1 MVVSIRD
8 AVADDAVAAADVRVR
23 SITELCAPDH
33 HNDPTILAR
42 WLANKSPEIFKS
54 WIVQPDN
61 SVLVSIEDEAIIA
74 VGSVTDR
81 GEITLNYVLPS
92 ARFRGVSRAL
102 LQALEARAR
111 ERGNTR
117 CMLKSTETA
126 RRFYRSAGYV
136 EVNAAESFVTTS
148 GYPMSKH
155 LTND

>member
-1 MVVSIRD
+1 MVISIRD
-8 AVADDAVAAADVRVR
+8 AVVDDAVATADVRVR

-33 HNDPTILAR
+33 HNDPAILAR

-54 WIVQPDN
+54 WITQPDN
-61 SVLVSIEDEAIIA
+61 SVLVAIEDDTIIA
-74 VGSVTDR
+74 VGAVTDR
-81 GEITLNYVLPS
+81 GEITLNYVVPA

-102 LQALEARAR
+102 LRALETRAR

-126 RRFYRSAGYV
+126 RRFYCSAGYV
-136 EVNAAESFVTTS
+136 EEGPALGTS

-155 LTND
+155 LIND